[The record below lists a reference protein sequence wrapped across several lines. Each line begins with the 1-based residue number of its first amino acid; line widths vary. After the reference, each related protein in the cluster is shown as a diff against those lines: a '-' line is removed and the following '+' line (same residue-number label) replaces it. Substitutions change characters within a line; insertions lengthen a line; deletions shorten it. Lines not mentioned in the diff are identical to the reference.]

1 MVGIY
6 RKVDFKLKLTSNKV
20 FAIIAILLAAFA
32 LIAENPFS
40 SKQSFITPE
49 QFADSLIAR
58 KQNLK
63 IIDLRS
69 AEGFRKYHI
78 PTSSN
83 INLPGLGSVSLSKND
98 MIVFYSGRD
107 NDSKTAQYEF
117 EKKGFKNVY
126 FLKGGIDG
134 WMNKVIFPVLLQNAS
149 ETEKKEFEKLE
160 RRSMYFGGQPEREGD
175 NTKKVYRREGC

>member
-1 MVGIY
+1 MKIT
-6 RKVDFKLKLTSNKV
+6 LNKILAV
-20 FAIIAILLAAFA
+20 SAILLSAFA
-32 LIAENPFS
+32 LIAGNPFS
-40 SKQSFITPE
+40 SKKSFINPE

-58 KQNLK
+58 KQNLRV
-63 IIDLRS
+63 IDLRS
-69 AEGFRKYHI
+69 FESFEKYHI

-83 INLPGLGSVSLSKND
+83 FNLAGLNFASLNKND

-107 NDSKTAQYEF
+107 NDSKTVQYEF

-134 WMNKVIFPVLLQNAS
+134 WMNKVIFPVLPQNAS
-149 ETEKKEFEKLE
+149 ETEKEEFKKVE

>member
-1 MVGIY
+1 
-6 RKVDFKLKLTSNKV
+6 LKLSLNKILS
-20 FAIIAILLAAFA
+20 FFAILLSAFA
-32 LIAENPFS
+32 LIAGNPFS
-40 SKQSFITPE
+40 SKQSYITPE

-63 IIDLRS
+63 VVDLRS
-69 AEGFRKYHI
+69 AEGFRNYHI
-78 PTSSN
+78 PNSSN
-83 INLPGLGSVSLSKND
+83 VNLAGLSSVSLSKND